1 MYEISRMGKS
11 IGTERG
17 LAIGRAGGRKGWGVT
32 ANGHRLSFRADE
44 NVLELDSDGG
54 CTTL

>member
-1 MYEISRMGKS
+1 MI
-11 IGTERG
+11 
-17 LAIGRAGGRKGWGVT
+17 ARAGGRRGWGVT
-32 ANGHRLSFRADE
+32 ASGHRLSFWADG